1 MRTLLRKN
9 KWECL
14 ELRNLQCNTAVLE
27 EGHGRDKGTDR
38 REVRTILSGSRQN
51 LLMDKY
57 KGKSIKGSLQLNFSL
72 GLLDKNVIMKS
83 RKKNMEKE
91 RLELRQEKRII
102 TLLAILQ
109 INRWYRKHRHWKL
122 VQWLALVFS
131 WILILI
137 LHQCITKQRMIV

>member
-38 REVRTILSGSRQN
+38 REVRTILSGSQQN

-57 KGKSIKGSLQLNFSL
+57 KGKSKLQLNFSL
-72 GLLDKNVIMKS
+72 GFLDKNVIMKS
-83 RKKNMEKE
+83 RKKNMEQE

-102 TLLAILQ
+102 T
-109 INRWYRKHRHWKL
+109 
-122 VQWLALVFS
+122 F
-131 WILILI
+131 
-137 LHQCITKQRMIV
+137 

>member
-1 MRTLLRKN
+1 MMIIQNKILKKKNQRSIKLMRTLLRKN

-27 EGHGRDKGTDR
+27 ESHGRDKGTDR
-38 REVRTILSGSRQN
+38 REVRTILSGSWQN

-57 KGKSIKGSLQLNFSL
+57 KGKSKLQLNFSL
-72 GLLDKNVIMKS
+72 GLLDKNVIVKS

-109 INRWYRKHRHWKL
+109 INRWYRKHRH
-122 VQWLALVFS
+122 F
-131 WILILI
+131 
-137 LHQCITKQRMIV
+137 RN